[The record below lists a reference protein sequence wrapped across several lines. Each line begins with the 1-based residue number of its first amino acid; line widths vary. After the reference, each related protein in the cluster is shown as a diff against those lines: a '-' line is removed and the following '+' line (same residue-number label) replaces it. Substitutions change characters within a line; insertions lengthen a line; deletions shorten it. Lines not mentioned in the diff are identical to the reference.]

1 MIRSITDPSQRWR
14 SKFKG
19 ATSRNFESFSVMYK
33 ITSNVRETTKYQ
45 FCNMEK
51 HQNGK
56 NEPKRNKNSEGWRRL
71 TWISN
76 DQLEKC
82 RLNFSRCAN
91 RDVAPLKFIIRKN
104 NPHCKKV
111 HGSSRMY

>member
-1 MIRSITDPSQRWR
+1 MIRSITDPSQKWQP
-14 SKFKG
+14 KFKG
-19 ATSRNFESFSVMYK
+19 DTSRNFDVQILIF
-33 ITSNVRETTKYQ
+33 NVRETTKYQ
-45 FCNMEK
+45 FGNIEK
-51 HQNGK
+51 HQTGK
-56 NEPKRNKNSEGWRRL
+56 NEPKRNTHGQGWRRL
-71 TWISN
+71 TQIAN

-82 RLNFSRCAN
+82 IRLNFSRCAN